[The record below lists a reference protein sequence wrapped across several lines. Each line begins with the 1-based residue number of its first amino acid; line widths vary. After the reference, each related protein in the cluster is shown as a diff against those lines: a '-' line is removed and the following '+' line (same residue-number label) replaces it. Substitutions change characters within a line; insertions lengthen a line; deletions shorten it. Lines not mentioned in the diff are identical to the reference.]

1 LRLPTTN
8 VKSACE
14 GIGVGERERVM
25 KIDKQRLIF
34 GLYLLVLIAI
44 AEIVMGQ
51 LKLPAWPAFLA
62 MIFFFVEHMDVKKV
76 RHIVVGGAFG
86 IGLILTA
93 TPIIG
98 ALAPMMGV
106 ELARL
111 AFILGL
117 VFAIILF
124 GEALP
129 MLFNNYAFMSL
140 TVTGI
145 AVQLPNPN
153 PIVWMLIALIGGAA
167 LIGGVVGIGKLMAS
181 TAGKPDVAPAE

>member
-1 LRLPTTN
+1 
-8 VKSACE
+8 
-14 GIGVGERERVM
+14 M

-44 AEIVMGQ
+44 AEIVMGH

-62 MIFFFVEHMDVKKV
+62 MIFFFVEHMDVKKIP
-76 RHIVVGGAFG
+76 HIVVGGVFG

-93 TPIIG
+93 APIIG
-98 ALAPMMGV
+98 VLAPLLGM

-129 MLFNNYAFMSL
+129 LLFNNYAFMSL

-153 PIVWMLIALIGGAA
+153 PIIWMAVALIGGGV
-167 LIGGVVGIGKLMAS
+167 LIGGVIGIGKLMAATS
-181 TAGKPDVAPAE
+181 GKSAVAPAE